1 VRIVYAVT
9 GITGNVGGEVARNLL
24 AAGQSVRGVF
34 RDVGKGETW
43 AKRGCELIEAD
54 INDAASLTPAFE
66 GADGVFVL
74 VPPNFDPSPDFREAR
89 ATAGA
94 LRAALD
100 AARPGRV
107 VYLST
112 IGAQATESNLLTQ
125 HSLIEQALRELPIP
139 ICFLRPGWFMEN
151 SSWDVA
157 PAARNGAIASF
168 LQPLDKPVPMVATAD
183 IGRTAAELIQTK
195 WNGRKVVELEGPHRV
210 TPNEIADTFASLLG
224 RPVRIEAV
232 PRETWESLF
241 KSQGMKNPM
250 PRIRMLDGFNE
261 GWIEFESGEAGSRK
275 GKVELKTVLQK
286 LIERVGES

>member
-1 VRIVYAVT
+1 VFAVT

-24 AAGQSVRGVF
+24 AAGQPVRGVV
-34 RDVGKGETW
+34 RDLGKGETW
-43 AKRGCELIEAD
+43 AKRGCELVEAD
-54 INDAASLTPAFE
+54 INNAAALTSAFK
-66 GADGVFVL
+66 GVDGVFVL

-89 ATAGA
+89 ATATA
-94 LRAALD
+94 LRSALD

-112 IGAQATESNLLTQ
+112 IGAQATQSNLLTQ
-125 HSLIEQALRELPIP
+125 HSMIEHALRELSIP
-139 ICFLRPGWFMEN
+139 ISFLRPGWFMEN
-151 SSWDVA
+151 LSWDVA
-157 PAARNGAIASF
+157 PAAGNGVIASF

-183 IGRTAAELIQTK
+183 IGRVAAEIIQTK
-195 WNGRKVVELEGPHRV
+195 WNGRRVVELEGAHRV
-210 TPNEIADTFASLLG
+210 TPNEIAATFASLLG

-250 PRIRMLDGFNE
+250 PRIQMLDGFNE

-286 LIERVGES
+286 LIERMGKS